1 MDAHC
6 VTHAG
11 AQAADAVPEVDAVVA
26 LRASHRPVV
35 NREGDRITL
44 SKRNDLGAALH
55 ARPLFGQDELHSRE
69 IRARLREKDRDLT
82 GKKRSP

>member
-1 MDAHC
+1 

-26 LRASHRPVV
+26 LRASHRLVV

-55 ARPLFGQDELHSRE
+55 ARLFGQDELPSRE
-69 IRARLREKDRDLT
+69 KAGCRYNT
-82 GKKRSP
+82 GQPS